1 MFDKK
6 TLIQDAISVIDN
18 EINGLE
24 QLKKIFNDD
33 FVKAVELIL
42 SCKGKVI
49 VSGIGKSGHIAK
61 KISATFAS
69 TGTPS
74 FFIHPCEASHGD
86 LGMIEKND
94 LVILLSN
101 SGQTKEI
108 RDQLY
113 YCKKFNIPIIGITK
127 KSNSELAKLS
137 SVSLIIPD
145 IQEANDINAPTTS
158 TTMMLA
164 LGDALAVGL
173 LKIRNFTNENF
184 GLFHPGGKLGSALI
198 KVKSLMRTK
207 NSLAIVKAHQKMSEV
222 LLEIT
227 SKSLGCTAVVDD
239 QEHLIGVITDGDLRR
254 NFNDNFLQMTAL
266 QVMNKNPQIIDQ
278 EQLVNDAIEIINKKS
293 ITSLFVCEKNKLI
306 GIIHI
311 HDCLRELNT

>member
-184 GLFHPGGKLGSALI
+184 GLFHPGGKLGSALL
-198 KVKSLMRTK
+198 KVKSIMRTK
-207 NSLAIVKAHQKMSEV
+207 NSLAMVKAHQKMSEV

-239 QEHLIGVITDGDLRR
+239 QDFLIGVITDGDLRR
-254 NFNDNFLQMTAL
+254 NFNDNFLHMTAL

>member
-184 GLFHPGGKLGSALI
+184 GLFHPGGKLGSALL
-198 KVKSLMRTK
+198 KVKSIMRTK

-239 QEHLIGVITDGDLRR
+239 QDFLIGVITDGDLRR
-254 NFNDNFLQMTAL
+254 NFNDNFLHMTAL

>member
-184 GLFHPGGKLGSALI
+184 GLFHPGGKLGSALL
-198 KVKSLMRTK
+198 KVKSIMRTK

-239 QEHLIGVITDGDLRR
+239 QDFLIGVITDGDLRR

>member
-33 FVKAVELIL
+33 FIKAVELIL

-164 LGDALAVGL
+164 LGDALAVAL

-184 GLFHPGGKLGSALI
+184 GLFHPGGKLGSALL
-198 KVKSLMRTK
+198 KVKSIMRTK

-278 EQLVNDAIEIINKKS
+278 ELLVNDAIEIINKKS

>member
-1 MFDKK
+1 MLDKK
-6 TLIQDAISVIDN
+6 TLIQDAIAVIDN

-24 QLKKIFNDD
+24 KLKKTFDDNFIEALQLIF
-33 FVKAVELIL
+33 KC
-42 SCKGKVI
+42 SGKVI

-74 FFIHPCEASHGD
+74 FFVHPCEASHGD

-113 YCKKFNIPIIGITK
+113 YCKKFNIALIGITK
-127 KSNSELAKLS
+127 KQNSELARLS
-137 SVSLIIPD
+137 NVCLIIPD
-145 IQEANDINAPTTS
+145 IDEANDINAPTTS

-184 GLFHPGGKLGSALI
+184 AVFHPGGKLGSALL
-198 KVKSLMRTK
+198 KVKSLMRSK
-207 NSLAIVKAHQKMSEV
+207 ESLATVRAHQKMPEV

-227 SKSLGCTAVVDD
+227 SKSLGCVAVID
-239 QEHLIGVITDGDLRR
+239 QDGLLIGVITDGDLRR
-254 NFNDNFLQMTAL
+254 NFNNNFLEKTAIEI
-266 QVMNKNPQIIDQ
+266 MNKNPQIIDQ
-278 EQLVNDAIEIINKKS
+278 DLLVNDAIEIMNKKS
-293 ITSLFVCEKNKLI
+293 ITSLFICEKNKLI

-311 HDCLRELNT
+311 HDCLKEINT

>member
-1 MFDKK
+1 MLDKK
-6 TLIQDAISVIDN
+6 TLIQDAIAVIDN

-24 QLKKIFNDD
+24 KLKNTFDD
-33 FVKAVELIL
+33 NFVQALQLIL
-42 SCKGKVI
+42 QCSGKVI

-61 KISATFAS
+61 KISATLAS

-74 FFIHPCEASHGD
+74 FFVHPCEASHGD

-113 YCKKFNIPIIGITK
+113 YCKKFNIAVIGITK
-127 KSNSELAKLS
+127 KQDSELAKLS
-137 SVSLIIPD
+137 NVCLIIPD
-145 IQEANDINAPTTS
+145 IDEANEINAPTTS

-164 LGDALAVGL
+164 LGDALAVSL
-173 LKIRNFTNENF
+173 LKLKNFTNENF
-184 GLFHPGGKLGSALI
+184 AVFHPGGKLGSALL

-207 NSLAIVKAHQKMSEV
+207 NSLATVKANQKMPEV

-227 SKSLGCTAVVDD
+227 SKSLGCVAVVDKD
-239 QEHLIGVITDGDLRR
+239 GLLIGVITDGDLRR
-254 NFNDNFLQMTAL
+254 NFQNNFLEMTAI
-266 QVMNKNPQIIDQ
+266 QIMNKNPQIIDQ
-278 EQLVNDAIEIINKKS
+278 DLPVSEAIEIMNKKS

>member
-1 MFDKK
+1 MLDKK
-6 TLIQDAISVIDN
+6 TLIQDAIAVIDN

-24 QLKKIFNDD
+24 KLKDTFDD
-33 FVKAVELIL
+33 NFVQALQLIL
-42 SCKGKVI
+42 QCSGKVI

-61 KISATFAS
+61 KICATLAS

-74 FFIHPCEASHGD
+74 FFVHPCEASHGD

-113 YCKKFNIPIIGITK
+113 YCKKFNIAVIGITK
-127 KSNSELAKLS
+127 KQDSELAKLS
-137 SVSLIIPD
+137 NVYLIIPD
-145 IQEANDINAPTTS
+145 IDEANEINAPTTS

-184 GLFHPGGKLGSALI
+184 AVFHPGGKLGSALL

-207 NSLAIVKAHQKMSEV
+207 NSLACVKANQKMPEV

-227 SKSLGCTAVVDD
+227 SKSLGCVAVID
-239 QEHLIGVITDGDLRR
+239 QDGLLIGVITDGDLRR
-254 NFNDNFLQMTAL
+254 NFQNNFLEMTAI
-266 QVMNKNPQIIDQ
+266 QIMNKNPQIIDQ
-278 EQLVNDAIEIINKKS
+278 DLLVSEAIEIMNKKS